1 MSSQSVRLVFPSNLH
16 DEPIINRLLRQYSIT
31 VNILR
36 ANVTAEQ
43 GWMDIQISG
52 KAAEIESSFLW
63 LRDQEIEVIL
73 LPN

>member
-1 MSSQSVRLVFPSNLH
+1 MSSQSVRLVFPPNLQ
-16 DEPIINRLLRQYSIT
+16 DEPIINRLLRQYSFT

-52 KAAEIESSFLW
+52 KTAEIESSFLW
-63 LRDQEIEVIL
+63 LKDQGIEVIL